1 MNSLSRVL
9 LSITLVLSVCAPVAP
24 AVADWSAKMLGG
36 GAVTVN
42 PDTRRATVTKDG
54 VSSQLWDGAHRME
67 DGSVLI
73 VNHGEVVPGESPDIP
88 RQLPPPEAA
97 DWEAVKI
104 VGYSPCEHL
113 VHQVCGLQNQC
124 ATAEACNLSRQL
136 LTMEQGE
143 RTSADDGSRMTYTS
157 GQCQKAKED
166 YSYFVVCRAGE

>member
-24 AVADWSAKMLGG
+24 AVAEWSAKMQGG

-73 VNHGEVVPGESPDIP
+73 VNHGEVVSGESMDIP
-88 RQLPPPEAA
+88 RRLPPPDAN
-97 DWEAVKI
+97 DWEDVKI
-104 VGYSPCEHL
+104 VGYSPCEQL
-113 VHQVCGLQNQC
+113 VHRVCGLQNQC
-124 ATAEACNLSRQL
+124 ATAEACNSSRQL
-136 LTMEQGE
+136 LIMEQDE
-143 RTSADDGSRMTYTS
+143 RTRADDGSRMTYTS
-157 GQCQKAKED
+157 GQCLQAKED
-166 YSYFVVCRAGE
+166 YTYFAACRVKK

>member
-24 AVADWSAKMLGG
+24 AVAEWSSKMQGG

-73 VNHGEVVPGESPDIP
+73 VNHGEVVGIIG
-88 RQLPPPEAA
+88 RNGAGKTTTMRMMTGYLPPTEGRVLINDVDMFDHPMEVKKIIGYLPEHPPVYLAA
-97 DWEAVKI
+97 TVNEF
-104 VGYSPCEHL
+104 L
-113 VHQVCGLQNQC
+113 
-124 ATAEACNLSRQL
+124 
-136 LTMEQGE
+136 
-143 RTSADDGSRMTYTS
+143 
-157 GQCQKAKED
+157 
-166 YSYFVVCRAGE
+166 